1 MSDAKSRLRWPRT
14 SIILGIWPTENLSI
28 ISLLAEAVANGVVTT
43 LIASLPLYLGWRLV
57 GAGAE
62 YRRIAVPLCYQS
74 AIATLLISAGFVA
87 TSTPLIVAEPHF
99 FERMREVLIREGDPV
114 AKWSEAWRMV
124 EWLQKARGAAAMS
137 GDMLMMLIYLVLLGW
152 LVVSRGAYRQALG
165 IVARWR
171 SLVAFMAF
179 SALVITTGGS
189 FVAIASW
196 LSRPG

>member
-1 MSDAKSRLRWPRT
+1 
-14 SIILGIWPTENLSI
+14 
-28 ISLLAEAVANGVVTT
+28 
-43 LIASLPLYLGWRLV
+43 
-57 GAGAE
+57 
-62 YRRIAVPLCYQS
+62 
-74 AIATLLISAGFVA
+74 
-87 TSTPLIVAEPHF
+87 
-99 FERMREVLIREGDPV
+99 
-114 AKWSEAWRMV
+114 MV

-137 GDMLMMLIYLVLLGW
+137 GDMLMILIYLVLLGW
-152 LVVSRGAYRQALG
+152 LVVSWGAYRQALG

>member
-99 FERMREVLIREGDPV
+99 FERMREVPGKAIQSRNGLRRGG
-114 AKWSEAWRMV
+114 WS
-124 EWLQKARGAAAMS
+124 S
-137 GDMLMMLIYLVLLGW
+137 GFKKLEVP
-152 LVVSRGAYRQALG
+152 RQCQA
-165 IVARWR
+165 
-171 SLVAFMAF
+171 
-179 SALVITTGGS
+179 TC
-189 FVAIASW
+189 
-196 LSRPG
+196 